1 MPTFLHLSLISVFF
15 GLACGC
21 AVGLLAGA
29 AMRRV
34 NARRSLWA
42 DQIGVASQRADLTPP
57 DIWASPGVELMNFES
72 DPLRFSADRDLA
84 LSTFRRVRRF
94 RRKAAGRW
102 SS

>member
-1 MPTFLHLSLISVFF
+1 MSTFLHLSLSSVFF

-29 AMRRV
+29 AMRRI
-34 NARRSLWA
+34 NRRQSLRA
-42 DQIGVASQRADLTPP
+42 DQIGVASQRADLMPP
-57 DIWASPGVELMNFES
+57 DIWASPWVERTNFES

-94 RRKAAGRW
+94 RRKGAGRW